1 VRINVDWESVDM
13 WILSSQLNF
22 LCMYEVKIERLTTC
36 LMDQDS
42 YYLNQFII
50 GRFILLLTYLVYI
63 IDRLYL

>member
-1 VRINVDWESVDM
+1 MLIGNMWDM

-22 LCMYEVKIERLTTC
+22 LCMHEVKIEPLITC